1 MVTKGTRQDAFPQ
14 RDVDLAHTNKQNKHP
29 TCPYVKFGNTTTHS
43 RDTNLRHQHTVNRLI
58 YIMQPN
64 IRRKKKN
71 TTTGSKLQPNA
82 NQRIKNRG
90 RRKTANHIEQENNKK
105 NKKNKGNEDKG
116 ENKKEHKQRNKIEK
130 KRA

>member
-1 MVTKGTRQDAFPQ
+1 
-14 RDVDLAHTNKQNKHP
+14 
-29 TCPYVKFGNTTTHS
+29 
-43 RDTNLRHQHTVNRLI
+43 
-58 YIMQPN
+58 MQPN